1 MNYFFRRRIRS
12 VIRPPERIT
21 ENPAKVYAAFP
32 ISPVLVREE
41 LAPRTSVDGFG
52 DAVGTGVVFLSAP
65 RTPDPGVGATAGAC
79 VGEGDG
85 EGDGEGVGAASG
97 FAI

>member
-1 MNYFFRRRIRS
+1 M
-12 VIRPPERIT
+12 
-21 ENPAKVYAAFP
+21 
-32 ISPVLVREE
+32 
-41 LAPRTSVDGFG
+41 APRTSVDGFG

-65 RTPDPGVGATAGAC
+65 RTPDPGVGETAGAC

-85 EGDGEGVGAASG
+85 EGDGEGVGDASG

>member
-65 RTPDPGVGATAGAC
+65 RTPDPGVGETAGAC

-85 EGDGEGVGAASG
+85 EGDGEGVGDASG